1 MIGTLLTAGTDNNV
15 ISGGSMPYQQLA
27 GNSNVVVVH
36 SKTKNSDAER
46 DTESI
51 TLDQFLDECNKSPK
65 SRVCSL
71 FTHIAYLLSDYN
83 TCTAL
88 RFFMVAGL
96 LFGLP

>member
-1 MIGTLLTAGTDNNV
+1 MICTLLTAGTDSNV
-15 ISGGSMPYQQLA
+15 ISGGSLPYQQPA
-27 GNSNVVVVH
+27 GNSSIVMIH

-71 FTHIAYLLSDYN
+71 STRIVYLLWDYN